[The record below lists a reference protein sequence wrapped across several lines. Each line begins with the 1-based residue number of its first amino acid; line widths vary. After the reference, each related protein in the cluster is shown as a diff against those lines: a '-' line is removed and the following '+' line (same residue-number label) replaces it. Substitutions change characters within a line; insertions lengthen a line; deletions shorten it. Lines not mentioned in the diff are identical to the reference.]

1 MKRRASLDMMK
12 MATGFLPKMILE
24 SSRKRKMMRR
34 MPRTDHPL
42 PKKGLLKPNSKCHKT
57 KTCYNSKKQNS

>member
-1 MKRRASLDMMK
+1 LDMMK